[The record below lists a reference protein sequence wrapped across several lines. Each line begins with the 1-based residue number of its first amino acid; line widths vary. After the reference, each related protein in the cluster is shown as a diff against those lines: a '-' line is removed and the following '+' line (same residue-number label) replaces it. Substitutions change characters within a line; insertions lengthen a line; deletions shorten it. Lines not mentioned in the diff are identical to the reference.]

1 MPPFSVERTPKLYET
16 PTAQYAKLQNDCM
29 PTSAFR
35 QWKSWLRLCSPILY
49 TLIKR
54 VFWVGLSGVFGASF
68 RLAPALVKRGAS
80 YDYFCN
86 RLFKRIVVYTAMR
99 VECRGLSTTPT
110 TTSTSVQMFAFLFIE
125 TVIIKFPFNATLLNK
140 AQQKWQR
147 IRQVTSRFYGN
158 GCRCRWQAATELYAM
173 TSATII
179 LCDTCSRTAP

>member
-54 VFWVGLSGVFGASF
+54 VFWVGLSGVFGAWF

-80 YDYFCN
+80 YDYFCK
-86 RLFKRIVVYTAMR
+86 RLLKRIVVYSNACW
-99 VECRGLSTTPT
+99 VRGREYNTDDNLDKCAD
-110 TTSTSVQMFAFLFIE
+110 VCLLFIE